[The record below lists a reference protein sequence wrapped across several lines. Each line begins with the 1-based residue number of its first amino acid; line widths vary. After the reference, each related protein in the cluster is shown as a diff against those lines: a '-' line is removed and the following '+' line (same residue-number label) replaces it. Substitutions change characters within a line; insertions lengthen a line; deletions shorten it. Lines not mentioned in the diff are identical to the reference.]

1 MAPDMDERQLIVV
14 TGVPG
19 TGKTTVSTLLS
30 AELGAE
36 HIELT
41 RLVKEGGLSQG
52 WDQTRDTAIA
62 DMNALRHAIANIIE
76 NATSTVIIDGHYSPD
91 VAPREETTLVVVL
104 RRAPWLLKE
113 ELQARGYSTSKVRE
127 NIEAE
132 LLGTCLADALAAQDP
147 DKVCEIDTTDQ
158 TPEETVKLV
167 LAVLDG
173 EADCSHGA
181 VDWMNST
188 EAEALLREL

>member
-1 MAPDMDERQLIVV
+1 MNPERLIILV

-19 TGKTTVSTLLS
+19 TGKTTLS
-30 AELGAE
+30 AMLADELGGE

-41 RLVKEGGLSQG
+41 RLVKEGGLTVGCDKS
-52 WDQTRDTAIA
+52 RATAIA
-62 DMNALRHAIANIIE
+62 DIKALRQTLANILGT
-76 NATSTVIIDGHYSPD
+76 ATKPIVVDGHYSPD
-91 VAPREETTLVVVL
+91 VIPREEATLVVAL

-113 ELQARGYSTSKVRE
+113 ELRTRGYSTRKVRE
-127 NIEAE
+127 NVEAE
-132 LLGTCLADALAAQDP
+132 LLGTCLADALTAQDT

-173 EADCSHGA
+173 EAECGHGA
-181 VDWMNST
+181 VDWMDRP

>member
-1 MAPDMDERQLIVV
+1 MASDMDERQLLLV

-19 TGKTTVSTLLS
+19 TGKTTVSTLLA

-41 RLVKEGGLSQG
+41 RLVREGGFSQG
-52 WDQTRDTAIA
+52 WDQERATVIA
-62 DMNALRHAIANIIE
+62 DMKALRNAISNILD
-76 NATSTVIIDGHYSPD
+76 NTTNSLIIDGHYSPD
-91 VAPREETTLVVVL
+91 IAPREETTLVVVL
-104 RRAPWLLKE
+104 RCAPWVIREKLLT
-113 ELQARGYSTSKVRE
+113 RGYSTHKVRE
-127 NIEAE
+127 NVEAE
-132 LLGTCLADALAAQDP
+132 LLGTCLTDALAVQDP
-147 DKVCEIDTTDQ
+147 DKVCEIDTTTQ

-173 EADCSHGA
+173 EVKCSHGA
-181 VDWMNST
+181 VDWMNSP